1 MGKGVPCL
9 EWLRAGLLRW
19 GPASLTGS
27 PFLAS
32 EEHSGG
38 GNNYSQVSVSVLLA
52 PEPSLPPNPKI
63 CSLPP
68 PPPTVLKHLPEPS
81 QAVFQELWPR
91 QALMSAERHSAV
103 HGAELLTLTS
113 MPSAPGPL
121 QRPPLR
127 STPLDNPSA
136 LAYLPD
142 SQEPLL

>member
-1 MGKGVPCL
+1 MGPCQPDRQPL
-9 EWLRAGLLRW
+9 LGLRG
-19 GPASLTGS
+19 
-27 PFLAS
+27 
-32 EEHSGG
+32 HSGG
-38 GNNYSQVSVSVLLA
+38 GSNYPQVSVSVLLA

-68 PPPTVLKHLPEPS
+68 PPVLKHLPKPS

>member
-1 MGKGVPCL
+1 MAKGVPCL

-19 GPASLTGS
+19 GLASLTGT

-38 GNNYSQVSVSVLLA
+38 GSNYPQVSVSVLLA
-52 PEPSLPPNPKI
+52 LEPSQPPNPKTY
-63 CSLPP
+63 SLPP
-68 PPPTVLKHLPEPS
+68 PPVLKHLPEPS

-121 QRPPLR
+121 QRPP
-127 STPLDNPSA
+127 PLDNPSA

-142 SQEPLL
+142 PQEPLL